1 MYKFLEQGLLVSLY
15 LSFIFVLLVSCI
27 GIAFI
32 FGMGGKG
39 VGGLEYRLVFFFL
52 CVILYS

>member
-39 VGGLEYRLVFFFL
+39 VGGLEYRLVFFFF
-52 CVILYS
+52 V